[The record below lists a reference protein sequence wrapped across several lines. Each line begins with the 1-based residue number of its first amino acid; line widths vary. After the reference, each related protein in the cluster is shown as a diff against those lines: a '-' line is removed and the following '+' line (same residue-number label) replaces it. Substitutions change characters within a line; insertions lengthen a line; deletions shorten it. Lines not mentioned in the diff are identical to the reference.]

1 MQKKHLVIFDF
12 DQTIIDLDSEF
23 SMVEKY
29 APDLY
34 KEKNGDLY
42 VKDHWIE
49 FNNYIYTRL
58 VQNGFTYQDVKKY
71 FQSLDLSPKIEELL
85 NYL

>member
-1 MQKKHLVIFDF
+1 MQNKHLVIFDF
-12 DQTIIDLDSEF
+12 DQKIIDLDSEF
-23 SMVEKY
+23 SVVEKY
-29 APDLY
+29 AQDLY

-58 VQNGFTYQDVKKY
+58 FKMVLHIKT
-71 FQSLDLSPKIEELL
+71 
-85 NYL
+85 

>member
-1 MQKKHLVIFDF
+1 MSKRHLIIFDL

-29 APDLY
+29 AQNLY
-34 KEKNGDLY
+34 QERNGDLY

-49 FNNYIYTRL
+49 FNNYIYT
-58 VQNGFTYQDVKKY
+58 
-71 FQSLDLSPKIEELL
+71 KIIEKVMHMKT
-85 NYL
+85 